1 MDSSKKDDKDR
12 CDQATDEK
20 KEPSK
25 EASYDSEVD
34 EWDEWYDDNEFQ
46 NKKSKIRRSRKRL
59 YRQRD
64 EW

>member
-12 CDQATDEK
+12 CDQAEGK
-20 KEPSK
+20 KEETSEPTLF
-25 EASYDSEVD
+25 DSELD

-46 NKKSKIRRSRKRL
+46 NKKSKIRRSKKRL
-59 YRQRD
+59 YKQRD